1 MSNSISLIA
10 ILSLFTLLPF
20 IIASGTCFIKF
31 SIVFVI
37 VRNALGLQQV
47 PSNMTL
53 NGVALLLSMFVMM
66 PVGKEIYNNS
76 QNENL
81 SFNNVASVVN
91 FVETGMSGYKSY
103 LIKYSEPELVS
114 FFEKIQKVNSSEDNE
129 EIIDDDNISI
139 FSLLPAYALSE
150 IKSAFIIGFY
160 IYLPFVVVDLV
171 ISSVLLTLGMMMMS
185 PVTIS
190 TPIKL
195 ILFVAMDGWT
205 MLSKGLILQYFD
217 LSINPWGKNMDDIVF
232 AGNRA
237 LYLILVMSAGPIAVA
252 TFVGLLVGLFQTVT
266 QLQEQTLPFGVKLL
280 CVSICFFLM
289 SGWYGE
295 KLYSFGI
302 EMLNLA
308 FARG

>member
-10 ILSLFTLLPF
+10 ILSLFTLLSF
-20 IIASGTCFIKF
+20 FIASGTCFIKF

-53 NGVALLLSMFVMM
+53 NGVALLLSMFVML
-66 PVGKEIYNNS
+66 PVGKEIYYNS

-81 SFNNVASVVN
+81 TFDNVESVVN

-103 LIKYSEPELVS
+103 LIKYSEPELVN
-114 FFEKIQKVNSSEDNE
+114 FFEKIRKADDNE
-129 EIIDDDNISI
+129 ENDEFSKENISI
-139 FSLLPAYALSE
+139 LSLLPAYALSE

-217 LSINPWGKNMDDIVF
+217 LSINP
-232 AGNRA
+232 
-237 LYLILVMSAGPIAVA
+237 
-252 TFVGLLVGLFQTVT
+252 
-266 QLQEQTLPFGVKLL
+266 
-280 CVSICFFLM
+280 
-289 SGWYGE
+289 
-295 KLYSFGI
+295 
-302 EMLNLA
+302 
-308 FARG
+308 

>member
-20 IIASGTCFIKF
+20 FIASGTCFIKF

-53 NGVALLLSMFVMM
+53 NGVALLLSMFVML
-66 PVGKEIYNNS
+66 PVGKEIYYNS

-81 SFNNVASVVN
+81 TFDNVESVVN

-103 LIKYSEPELVS
+103 LIKYSEPELVN
-114 FFEKIQKVNSSEDNE
+114 FFEKIRKADNNE
-129 EIIDDDNISI
+129 ENDEFSKENISI
-139 FSLLPAYALSE
+139 LSLLPAYALSE

-217 LSINPWGKNMDDIVF
+217 LSINP
-232 AGNRA
+232 
-237 LYLILVMSAGPIAVA
+237 
-252 TFVGLLVGLFQTVT
+252 
-266 QLQEQTLPFGVKLL
+266 
-280 CVSICFFLM
+280 
-289 SGWYGE
+289 
-295 KLYSFGI
+295 
-302 EMLNLA
+302 
-308 FARG
+308 

>member
-66 PVGKEIYNNS
+66 PVGKEIYYNS

-81 SFNNVASVVN
+81 SFNNVVSVVN

-150 IKSAFIIGFY
+150 IKSAFIIGF
-160 IYLPFVVVDLV
+160 
-171 ISSVLLTLGMMMMS
+171 
-185 PVTIS
+185 
-190 TPIKL
+190 
-195 ILFVAMDGWT
+195 
-205 MLSKGLILQYFD
+205 
-217 LSINPWGKNMDDIVF
+217 
-232 AGNRA
+232 
-237 LYLILVMSAGPIAVA
+237 LYL
-252 TFVGLLVGLFQTVT
+252 F
-266 QLQEQTLPFGVKLL
+266 TLCCSGSGYIQRSVNVRYDDDESGNHIYTDKIN
-280 CVSICFFLM
+280 SICRDGRLDNVIKRTHFTIF
-289 SGWYGE
+289 
-295 KLYSFGI
+295 
-302 EMLNLA
+302 
-308 FARG
+308 

>member
-150 IKSAFIIGFY
+150 IKSAFMQKVIKFTYSIQCVIIGFY

-217 LSINPWGKNMDDIVF
+217 LSINP
-232 AGNRA
+232 
-237 LYLILVMSAGPIAVA
+237 
-252 TFVGLLVGLFQTVT
+252 
-266 QLQEQTLPFGVKLL
+266 
-280 CVSICFFLM
+280 
-289 SGWYGE
+289 
-295 KLYSFGI
+295 
-302 EMLNLA
+302 
-308 FARG
+308 

>member
-103 LIKYSEPELVS
+103 LIKYS
-114 FFEKIQKVNSSEDNE
+114 N
-129 EIIDDDNISI
+129 
-139 FSLLPAYALSE
+139 LS
-150 IKSAFIIGFY
+150 
-160 IYLPFVVVDLV
+160 
-171 ISSVLLTLGMMMMS
+171 
-185 PVTIS
+185 
-190 TPIKL
+190 
-195 ILFVAMDGWT
+195 W
-205 MLSKGLILQYFD
+205 
-217 LSINPWGKNMDDIVF
+217 
-232 AGNRA
+232 
-237 LYLILVMSAGPIAVA
+237 
-252 TFVGLLVGLFQTVT
+252 
-266 QLQEQTLPFGVKLL
+266 
-280 CVSICFFLM
+280 
-289 SGWYGE
+289 
-295 KLYSFGI
+295 
-302 EMLNLA
+302 LA
-308 FARG
+308 FLKRFRR